1 MCIAIVKPKFADF
14 PSEQQFKNC
23 FNTNPHGCGFMYSD
37 GENLIIKKGFMT
49 FEDFYNAFEKEKIS
63 KDKLVFF
70 HFRIATH
77 GLIDEGNTH
86 PFPLTMNVSMQRQQE
101 LKFKGYG
108 LIHNGVFHYDK
119 TEFAIYDR
127 SNVISDTM
135 LLAMKIKEN
144 IDIRKEEFDSIESA
158 IASYLYDK
166 DKLTKELI
174 DDCIGFNKIAI
185 MNEQEDF
192 VMFGKWIEDN
202 GVFYSNDD
210 YKYAYATYP
219 YYTPTALDE
228 EYDCCE
234 ICGNV
239 LEEDKWYETTHGYIC
254 EECRNSFQFKK
265 CMDCGVLIDDI
276 DDNGTPYCS
285 DCLSEQYHKE
295 LNKKIPDVY
304 DGYDEWDDQ
313 YLHEL
318 ADYSG

>member
-14 PSEQQFKNC
+14 PSEQQFENC

-49 FEDFYNAFEKEKIS
+49 FEDFYEAFKKENIS

-86 PFPLTMNVSMQRQQE
+86 PFPLTLNVSMQREQT

-108 LIHNGVFHYDK
+108 LIHNGVFVYDK
-119 TEFAIYDR
+119 QEFALYDK
-127 SNVISDTM
+127 SQVISDTM

-144 IDIRKEEFDSIESA
+144 IDNRKEEFDSIESA

-166 DKLTKELI
+166 DKLTKRII
-174 DDCIGFNKIAI
+174 DDCIGFNKVAI
-185 MNEQEDF
+185 MNEHEDF
-192 VMFGKWIEDN
+192 VMFGSWIEDN

-210 YKYAYATYP
+210 YKDNYFAYP
-219 YYTPTALDE
+219 YYKDNDFQYE
-228 EYDCCE
+228 CCY

-239 LEEDKWYETTHGYIC
+239 LEEGKWYETTNGDIC
-254 EECRNSFQFKK
+254 EECKNSFQFKK
-265 CMDCGVLIDDI
+265 CISCGILIDDI
-276 DDNGTPYCS
+276 DSNGTMYCA
-285 DCLSEQYHKE
+285 DCLEYYD
-295 LNKKIPDVY
+295 NKKNLNNQEDY
-304 DGYDEWDDQ
+304 NEDCWDDI
-313 YLHEL
+313 YLKDL
-318 ADYSG
+318 ADYIG